1 MILAA
6 VDDLMFA
13 SKISAA
19 AKQLGVEVIFARSSD
34 EVLRQARALRPRL
47 AIFDLNSTRT
57 EPLATISAIKA
68 DADLVGIRTIAF
80 VSHVQAELIED
91 ARRSGVDEVLARS
104 AFSAKLGEILQSG
117 G

>member
-13 SKISAA
+13 SKISTA
-19 AKQLGVEVIFARSSD
+19 AKQLGVDVIFARSAE
-34 EVLRQARALRPRL
+34 EVLRQARAHRPRL

-57 EPLATISAIKA
+57 EPLATISAIKR
-68 DADLVGIRTIAF
+68 DPDLREVRTIAF

-117 G
+117 M